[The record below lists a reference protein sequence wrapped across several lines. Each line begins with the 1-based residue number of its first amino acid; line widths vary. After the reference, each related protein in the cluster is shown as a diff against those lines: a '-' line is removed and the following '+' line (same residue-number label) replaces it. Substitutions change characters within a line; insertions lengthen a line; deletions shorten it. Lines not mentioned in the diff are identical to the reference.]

1 MLLETQEDTLLIS
14 IRGEAARAAAGDEE
28 ARGRRG
34 KRQPVGSQELR
45 VGKC

>member
-14 IRGEAARAAAGDEE
+14 IRGETARAAAGDEE
-28 ARGRRG
+28 ARGRD